1 MGMVLRHAAGAHGC
15 GGVGSHLQFFVRH
28 PALGGGVSRHPAATP
43 WGAFP
48 ALHLW
53 PMPASHP
60 PPRGSHPSVTG
71 GSIPRPSLRACP
83 GPRDTC
89 PSGVC
94 PPLHTLPPGFG
105 LAAVAPQSP
114 RHEGE
119 VCWGEKGG
127 VLWVLRPFGLWLLR
141 VHPPST
147 PPPRPP
153 LRCPRLMHPM
163 IAGLCSHPAPALASP
178 SLPTTCCRRRPLP
191 EG

>member
-15 GGVGSHLQFFVRH
+15 GGVGSHLQFFVRR
-28 PALGGGVSRHPAATP
+28 PALGGSVSGTR
-43 WGAFP
+43 
-48 ALHLW
+48 
-53 PMPASHP
+53 P
-60 PPRGSHPSVTG
+60 PPPAVTSQPYIRGPCPLPAPRSSHPSGAG

-114 RHEGE
+114 RHDGE